1 MVPSESENSEQEDG
15 AAVDRAVRMGQ
26 LIDLYGPLL
35 TDRQREFV
43 MLHYVDDMSFGEIA
57 KDYGISR
64 QAIHDAVKHAEQA
77 LEEYDSKLRFS
88 PELLKRRAAA
98 EAREPEATPVAVPAA
113 PPAAPA
119 ADEIKPAIEALEA
132 LSARI
137 ARSGGVIYNT
147 ESIRREIGEVV
158 QRLKRL
164 GAGTDH
170 S

>member
-1 MVPSESENSEQEDG
+1 MVPSASENNEQAEAG
-15 AAVDRAVRMGQ
+15 AVDRAVRMGQ

-57 KDYGISR
+57 KEYGISR

-88 PELLKRRAAA
+88 PEMLKRRAAA
-98 EAREPEATPVAVPAA
+98 ESAEPASAPVAVAA
-113 PPAAPA
+113 AAPA
-119 ADEIKPAIEALEA
+119 PATDELNPAIEALEA
-132 LSARI
+132 LQARI
-137 ARSGGVIYNT
+137 ARAGGVIYNT
-147 ESIRREIGEVV
+147 EAIRRDIADVV

-164 GAGTDH
+164 GAG